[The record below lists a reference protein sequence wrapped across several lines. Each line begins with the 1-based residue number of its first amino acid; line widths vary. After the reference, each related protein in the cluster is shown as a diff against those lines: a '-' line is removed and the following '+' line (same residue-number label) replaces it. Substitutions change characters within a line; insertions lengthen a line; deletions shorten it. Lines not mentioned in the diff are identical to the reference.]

1 MSADPTRFLDWLY
14 ENNQPRY
21 ADRPLDLT
29 DWPAWSTG
37 LKAAVA
43 DSIAL
48 EPLQQMQTPLNPIRV
63 TSEDCGDFR
72 RELYQLTIAPHLA
85 TQTWLLIP
93 AGRSP
98 DRPATAEPMPA
109 VLACHGHGYG
119 VRAMIGLDP
128 EGHPHE
134 TEPDYQKDFA
144 LSLVRQGFIV
154 AAPEIIGFGEARREE
169 DKHGSPED
177 SSCYSISTY
186 LLMLGLTMPG
196 LRVFQAMLNLDF
208 LQSLPGVSTDKIG
221 CMGISGGGLVAAFS
235 AALDERIRAVVI
247 SGYANTFRD
256 SIMSVFHCVDN
267 YIPGLLRDCELPD
280 LISLIAPRPLL
291 IENGRQ
297 DEIFPIRA
305 AEQALRQ
312 LRQVYELHQAADRIT
327 ADFFEGEHQIHGVK
341 AYPWLKRW
349 LS

>member
-1 MSADPTRFLDWLY
+1 MSTDPTRFLNQLY
-14 ENNQPRY
+14 DNNQPRY
-21 ADRPLDLT
+21 ANQPGSLS
-29 DWPAWSTG
+29 DWPVWSSG
-37 LKAAVA
+37 LKTAVA
-43 DSIAL
+43 DSTGL
-48 EPLQQMQTPLNPIRV
+48 TSLQQMQTPLNPVRV
-63 TSEDCGDFR
+63 SSEDCGDFR
-72 RELYQLTIAPHLA
+72 RELYQLTIAPHLM

-93 AGRSP
+93 GAQV
-98 DRPATAEPMPA
+98 AEPAAATEALPA

-119 VRAMIGLDP
+119 VRAIIGLDP
-128 EGHPHE
+128 EGNPRQ

-154 AAPEIIGFGEARREE
+154 AAPEIIGFGAARREE
-169 DKHGSPED
+169 DTHGSPED

-196 LRVFQAMLNLDF
+196 LRVFQALRNLDF
-208 LQSLPGVSTDKIG
+208 LQSLPGVNTDRIG

-235 AALDERIRAVVI
+235 AALDERIRAAVI

-267 YIPGLLRDCELPD
+267 YIPGLLGYCELPD

-297 DEIFPIRA
+297 DEIFPIQA
-305 AEQALRQ
+305 AERALLQIRQ
-312 LRQVYELHQAADRIT
+312 MYALHQAADRIES
-327 ADFFEGEHQIHGVK
+327 DFFDGEHQIHGDK